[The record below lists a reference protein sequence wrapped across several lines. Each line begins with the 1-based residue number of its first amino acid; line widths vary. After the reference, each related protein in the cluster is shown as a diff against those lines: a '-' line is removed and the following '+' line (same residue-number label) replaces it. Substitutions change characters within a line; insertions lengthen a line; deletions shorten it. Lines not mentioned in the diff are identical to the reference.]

1 MPFAPKQLRVFLAI
15 VDHGSLGRVA
25 DVLHLT
31 QPTISRIVGEME
43 HRLGLRLFERYA
55 KGMVPTAAG
64 ETLIPYARQVLF
76 DIQEARDALENVRGL
91 KRGMVRVA
99 ALSSLARH
107 VMPGVIEHFLTEAP
121 GIRVTLIEGAGD
133 RVLAALQRR
142 EVDVLLATTLPPDS
156 DITVV
161 GALRYNYS
169 YGPCCSAEHPLAHE
183 TDIGIEQILDEPWVL
198 GLPGTRARVLFNQV
212 LSDAGARSFP
222 EALIETDSTEAMV
235 NIVARTRILGW
246 VPKLSYREAETAARV
261 RALDV
266 PKLILPREF
275 FVYRRTR
282 GLMSPAT
289 KLLLETLPW
298 RSQQDGEAGPVLNL
312 EPLNL

>member
-31 QPTISRIVGEME
+31 QPTISRIVAEME
-43 HRLGLRLFERYA
+43 QRLGLRLFERYA

-76 DIQEARDALENVRGL
+76 DIQEARDALDNVRGL

-99 ALSSLARH
+99 ALGSLARH
-107 VMPGVIEHFLTEAP
+107 VMPGVIQQFLAEAP

-133 RVLAALQRR
+133 RVLSALQRR
-142 EVDVLLATTLPPDS
+142 EVDLLLTTTLPPDPE
-156 DITVV
+156 ITVI
-161 GALRYNYS
+161 GALRYNYH
-169 YGPCCSAEHPLAHE
+169 YGPCCSAGHPLAKE
-183 TDIGIEQILDEPWVL
+183 TDIPVERALEEPWVL
-198 GLPGTRARVLFNQV
+198 GLPGSRARVLFNEM

-222 EALIETDSTEAMV
+222 EALIETDSVEAMV
-235 NIVARTRILGW
+235 NIVACTRALTW
-246 VPKLSYREAETAARV
+246 VPKLSMREAEAGGRV

-275 FVYRRTR
+275 FVYRRAR
-282 GLMSPAT
+282 GLLSPAT
-289 KLLLETLPW
+289 KLLLKILPW
-298 RSQQDGEAGPVLNL
+298 RSELDGQVGPMSDLENL
-312 EPLNL
+312 DL